1 MELPWVCHYS
11 ASNNNSNKP
20 MQLKLLKRFVEW
32 IFHYYGMSNT
42 SLVMTTYYLWVRFL
56 TIRESKSCKE
66 DSIYLSFYL
75 LLSCIGGYYIIIW
88 VRKASAFIEFEVL
101 HLESVATLIHEW
113 MWNIGSNFSLLLN
126 ELQWL
131 KHDGFTCVYM
141 CERKK
146 IRYIVV

>member
-20 MQLKLLKRFVEW
+20 TQLLKLLKSFLEW
-32 IFHYYGMSNT
+32 IFHYSMSNT

-88 VRKASAFIEFEVL
+88 VRKASAFIE
-101 HLESVATLIHEW
+101 LEKVYFSSLKYCKSVVFIPHVSFGA
-113 MWNIGSNFSLLLN
+113 NQSFN
-126 ELQWL
+126 
-131 KHDGFTCVYM
+131 
-141 CERKK
+141 
-146 IRYIVV
+146 